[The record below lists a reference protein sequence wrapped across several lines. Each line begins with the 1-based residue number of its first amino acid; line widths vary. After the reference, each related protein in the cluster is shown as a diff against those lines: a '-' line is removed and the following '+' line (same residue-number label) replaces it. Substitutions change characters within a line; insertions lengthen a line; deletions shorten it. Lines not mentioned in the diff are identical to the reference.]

1 MLVNSGLT
9 QVIMSHRIYLD
20 NAATTPLDPLV
31 LEAMMPYLTEKFG
44 NPSSIYSYGRESRLA
59 IENARKSVAK
69 ILGAHPAEIFFTSG
83 GTEASNTA
91 ITAAVRDLGCRH
103 IITSPIEHHA
113 TLHTVE
119 YLYKQGEAA
128 LSYVKLLP
136 DGHIDMDSLE
146 QLLAQSEDKCLVT
159 LMHANNEIG
168 NMLDIHA
175 VGELCKLYGA
185 IFHSDTVQTVGHFP
199 FDLRNT
205 PVHFI
210 TGAGHKFH
218 GPKGVGMLYINENV
232 KIQPY
237 IHGGSQERN
246 MRAGTENLYGIVG
259 FAKALELATAG
270 YEEQSAYIYTLK
282 VYMMEQLKRHIKG
295 VHFNGDPT
303 GRSLYTVLN
312 VSFPKTEKSEMILFN
327 LDINNICASGGSAC
341 TSGADAGS
349 HVIRAINNNPN
360 QVAVRFSFS
369 KHNTREEID
378 AVVAKLKELI

>member
-1 MLVNSGLT
+1 
-9 QVIMSHRIYLD
+9 
-20 NAATTPLDPLV
+20 
-31 LEAMMPYLTEKFG
+31 
-44 NPSSIYSYGRESRLA
+44 
-59 IENARKSVAK
+59 
-69 ILGAHPAEIFFTSG
+69 
-83 GTEASNTA
+83 
-91 ITAAVRDLGCRH
+91 
-103 IITSPIEHHA
+103 
-113 TLHTVE
+113 
-119 YLYKQGEAA
+119 
-128 LSYVKLLP
+128 
-136 DGHIDMDSLE
+136 
-146 QLLAQSEDKCLVT
+146 
-159 LMHANNEIG
+159 
-168 NMLDIHA
+168 
-175 VGELCKLYGA
+175 
-185 IFHSDTVQTVGHFP
+185 
-199 FDLRNT
+199 
-205 PVHFI
+205 
-210 TGAGHKFH
+210 
-218 GPKGVGMLYINENV
+218 
-232 KIQPY
+232 
-237 IHGGSQERN
+237 

-270 YEEQSAYIYTLK
+270 YKEQSAYIHTLK